1 MDTAREVARR
11 GRSRGERGPR
21 GRGREKGRCWGLVLE
36 EREVARRER
45 EGRRSGSV
53 LEEKESQLVRGR
65 ALLELGLRKRSGE

>member
-1 MDTAREVARR
+1 
-11 GRSRGERGPR
+11 
-21 GRGREKGRCWGLVLE
+21 LVLE